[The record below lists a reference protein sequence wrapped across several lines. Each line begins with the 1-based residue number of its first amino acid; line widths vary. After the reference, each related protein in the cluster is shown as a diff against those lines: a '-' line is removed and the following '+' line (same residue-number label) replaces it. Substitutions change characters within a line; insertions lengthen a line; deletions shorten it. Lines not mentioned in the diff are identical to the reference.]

1 VTTTYRVVHRT
12 EYRYE
17 ADVSPSYSQ
26 LHLAPRDLP
35 GQRCLS
41 SEIVVDPTPDDY
53 RERVDFFGNRV
64 AFVAIQEAH
73 RSLTVAATSIVEV
86 DVVGRGLPL
95 FADRAW
101 EEVRDHVR
109 AAGTNDAIDA
119 VQFVLDSPV
128 VSASPTF
135 SDYAAGSF
143 SPGRHLLEAV
153 TDLSSRIHRDFE
165 YKPGATSVRTTLDD
179 VFAQR
184 KGVCQDFAHVAI
196 ACLRSVGL
204 PARYVSGYL
213 ETDPPPGR
221 PKLDG
226 ADVSHAWFSVYVPQ
240 SGWVGVDPTNDQ
252 LVSDRYVT
260 TAYGRDYSDV
270 APLNGVIFTEGR
282 AERPRVLVDVVAL
295 AG

>member
-1 VTTTYRVVHRT
+1 MTTTYRVIHRT

-35 GQRCLS
+35 GQRCVS
-41 SEIVVDPTPDDY
+41 CEIVVTPTPEDY

-64 AFVAIQEAH
+64 AYVAIQEPH
-73 RSLTVAATSIVEV
+73 RSLTVAATSIV
-86 DVVGRGLPL
+86 DVEDVGSGLSL
-95 FADRAW
+95 FADRPW

-109 AAGTNDAIDA
+109 TERTTEAVDAA
-119 VQFVLDSPV
+119 QFVLDSPV
-128 VSASPTF
+128 VAASPAF
-135 SDYAAGSF
+135 FEYAVASF
-143 SPGRHLLEAV
+143 SPGRPLLDAV
-153 TDLSSRIHRDFE
+153 TDLSARIHRDFVYE
-165 YKPGATSVRTTLDD
+165 PGSTSVRTTLDD
-179 VFAQR
+179 VLAQR
-184 KGVCQDFAHVAI
+184 KGVCQDFAQVGI

-226 ADVSHAWFSVYVPQ
+226 ADVSHAWLSVFVPEA
-240 SGWVGVDPTNDQ
+240 GWVGVDPTNDQ

-260 TAYGRDYSDV
+260 TAYGRDYGDV
-270 APLNGVIFTEGR
+270 PPLKGVIFTEGR
-282 AERPRVLVDVVAL
+282 TERPRVVVDVVAL
-295 AG
+295 PG